1 MTQSDFRLWS
11 WIDSHIN
18 LILGGLIVLF
28 LSLLS
33 LILFL
38 ILTSNEPA
46 NTKEKQPAL
55 PQTISQE
62 NVQSKTIQEQI
73 EKAKKETTNGLKSVP
88 SNSGTTAHIVN
99 KTSGTVQSN
108 DEQQNINSEQSQA
121 RNAQTGS
128 DGNTAI
134 NKDAN
139 NNTITT
145 GTRGDAAISAN
156 NQGNKQKNNVK
167 PQEINSVI
175 ANNGSN
181 VKGKVE
187 KVSNVT
193 AGGSSV
199 NGTLK
204 EKNYFLWLFLLNSI
218 VIIVLLITVILYL
231 KDIRNWV
238 DIKYNELQTNNNEI
252 QERESKISDNLNRF
266 VTDNSNLRENVVAD
280 CKKNME
286 TLIKENME
294 TIINK
299 ISELKTSNNSKHSE
313 IKVELDKIKG
323 EVLQLMNGT
332 KDEIIEKMPKDN
344 SQTIEKYLTSFSAS
358 IKNMQQSVNNIET
371 MTSKYQTELDK
382 KLNENVIKR
391 VKDISELT
399 QSINDSVFNF
409 ASDADVKFGELL
421 AFKKILHCET
431 GSKDLEQYVDEVA
444 KFIYNIGEESRI
456 ISKRLEVNEQ
466 QLKTQEDNLTE
477 KEGIIETLQKEKQ
490 ALSEEHKKEL
500 AEKDRQQS
508 EELIKKDNEYQNSK
522 EQLTKQHNEEVRILQ
537 EKLEGRQAELV
548 RLAAEKQQEVD
559 CLNGKIKELEKQN
572 SESVETLEEN
582 QKTEITQLEQK
593 HSDKIEKIN
602 EVHSSEIASIKR
614 KIFSIFTDDDM
625 RIFDCSFDDLATN
638 EELRKV
644 MFSYKQVTI
653 DENIGNISVF
663 NAFDKILTST
673 FEAQGKLNEIRQRV
687 QAKLNGLWQ
696 NRISVDWE
704 LVGEVYDSQLHQNIN
719 RGMGRVET
727 VKSALIRDLEGN
739 RILHKADVIVN

>member
-294 TIINK
+294 TI
-299 ISELKTSNNSKHSE
+299 
-313 IKVELDKIKG
+313 KIKIAYKKYKTIDIKKMISG
-323 EVLQLMNGT
+323 FEVSR
-332 KDEIIEKMPKDN
+332 KIIDSYDLNNVYITESRINIFSYYDSNRKVIRLVKGVFNDT
-344 SQTIEKYLTSFSAS
+344 SITSCAIASTISAYA
-358 IKNMQQSVNNIET
+358 I
-371 MTSKYQTELDK
+371 LDK
-382 KLNENVIKR
+382 KN
-391 VKDISELT
+391 DELYN
-399 QSINDSVFNF
+399 IR
-409 ASDADVKFGELL
+409 
-421 AFKKILHCET
+421 KKITPFLN
-431 GSKDLEQYVDEVA
+431 LLLYVGYIIIASGLLFGHMGTLLVGTCIEFLVLLFHAFTFKIEKSA
-444 KFIYNIGEESRI
+444 KEIARN
-456 ISKRLEVNEQ
+456 
-466 QLKTQEDNLTE
+466 
-477 KEGIIETLQKEKQ
+477 
-490 ALSEEHKKEL
+490 
-500 AEKDRQQS
+500 
-508 EELIKKDNEYQNSK
+508 ELIKNSIVNK
-522 EQLTKQHNEEVRILQ
+522 
-537 EKLEGRQAELV
+537 
-548 RLAAEKQQEVD
+548 
-559 CLNGKIKELEKQN
+559 KELEKIEEVLNAN
-572 SESVETLEEN
+572 SIICFASLVFP
-582 QKTEITQLEQK
+582 
-593 HSDKIEKIN
+593 
-602 EVHSSEIASIKR
+602 IAELIKR
-614 KIFSIFTDDDM
+614 IV
-625 RIFDCSFDDLATN
+625 
-638 EELRKV
+638 E
-644 MFSYKQVTI
+644 Y
-653 DENIGNISVF
+653 GNS
-663 NAFDKILTST
+663 
-673 FEAQGKLNEIRQRV
+673 
-687 QAKLNGLWQ
+687 
-696 NRISVDWE
+696 NR
-704 LVGEVYDSQLHQNIN
+704 
-719 RGMGRVET
+719 
-727 VKSALIRDLEGN
+727 
-739 RILHKADVIVN
+739 